1 MTPTFSVE
9 AFQAYLSTRLLGRR
23 FVYEPTVGS
32 TMDLARREAEAGCPE
47 GTVVLADEQ
56 TAGRGRLGR
65 GWVSPPGDNLYLTV
79 VLRPSPLRLRR
90 LSMVSALA
98 VAEAVEEVTG
108 LRAAVKWP
116 NDILLSGKK
125 VAGILIE
132 SELAG
137 DEVRFALVGPGIN
150 VNLDVS
156 GIEELRDIATSL
168 AAELGRRVSRERLL
182 AVLLQRLEDLYLAP
196 PEAEDAH
203 RLWKARLDTLG
214 RRVRVRFGEQVEEGV
229 AEDVAV
235 DGSLILRRRDGSTV
249 SIEAGDVTLRD
260 GQG

>member
-1 MTPTFSVE
+1 MLTSSVE
-9 AFQAYLSTRLLGRR
+9 AFQAQLRTRIIGRR
-23 FVYEPTVGS
+23 FIYEPTVGS

-56 TAGRGRLGR
+56 TSGRGRLGR
-65 GWVSPPGDNLYLTV
+65 RWVSPPGANLYLTV
-79 VLRPSPLRLRR
+79 VLRPSRESLRR
-90 LSMVSALA
+90 LSMVTPLA
-98 VAEAVEEVTG
+98 VAEAVERVTG
-108 LRAAVKWP
+108 LRATVKWP
-116 NDILLSGKK
+116 NDVLLSGKK

-156 GIEELRDIATSL
+156 RFEELRDIATSL
-168 AAELGRRVSRERLL
+168 AAESGRSVSREELL
-182 AVLLQRLEDLYLAP
+182 AAFLLRLEQLYLAP
-196 PEAEDAH
+196 PEAEDAY

-214 RRVRVRFGEQVEEGV
+214 RQVRVSFGEQVEQGL
-229 AEDVAV
+229 AEDAAD

-249 SIEAGDVTLRD
+249 RIEAGDVTLE
-260 GQG
+260 G